1 MKQIVTYDKFYTPIY
16 EDDWVI
22 TKYGRVCKVVW
33 CHGNNFIGYDLIP
46 VAFTDYPPPSEYDIW
61 SPFNLIK
68 LRTFNLKEIEKI
80 MKDNGIQVKD

>member
-33 CHGNNFIGYDLIP
+33 FHGINFIGYDLKP
-46 VAFTDYPPPSEYDIW
+46 VAFTNYSPPDEYDMW
-61 SPFNLIK
+61 NPLNLIK
-68 LRTFNLKEIEKI
+68 LRTFDLEEIEKI
-80 MKDNGIQVKD
+80 IKENSI